1 MGASFRTQDCDK
13 RRMLYRK
20 GTCFRITAIIF
31 SENIDAYNDE
41 GGGGDGGTQDDG

>member
-1 MGASFRTQDCDK
+1 MS
-13 RRMLYRK
+13 YRK

-41 GGGGDGGTQDDG
+41 GGGGDGGT

>member
-1 MGASFRTQDCDK
+1 MP
-13 RRMLYRK
+13 YRK

-41 GGGGDGGTQDDG
+41 GGGGDGGT